1 VSASGIEQATMPRVR
16 WRLLPILFLV
26 YLASY
31 IDRSNVGIA
40 ALQMNHDLGFSAAV
54 FGLGSGI
61 FFLGYSVFEV
71 PSNLILVRLGAR
83 VWIARIAIT
92 WGLTATAMMLIR
104 TPVQF
109 YLARSLLGLAEA
121 GLFPG
126 IMYYINRWFPPLYRA
141 RAVAAVTI
149 GIPLAGVLGNAL
161 GALMVPLNGVGG
173 LWGWQWLFLL
183 EGLPSVFM
191 GFIVLK
197 RLTEHPREAQ
207 WLSLEQREWLAEQVR
222 GEERSIT
229 AREGPALRALAN
241 PMVWILTIPYFA
253 LFAVSYT
260 YTFWAPTLV
269 HEALGAG
276 PAKAGLIVA
285 AISVPLALL
294 YPFAGKLSDYWG
306 DRCGQAAFGLALQCA
321 GCIGVAVFP
330 DSVLRIFALTLIP
343 AGSVFFLPPFWC
355 LPAKFLKGG
364 SSAVGIA
371 LISSVGTTGGFFGP
385 SIVGLLKDLSGS
397 DTGAFVGLAALALAG
412 TLLCLALRHAQPFRR
427 TAPASA

>member
-1 VSASGIEQATMPRVR
+1 VSASGIEQATMRRVR
-16 WRLLPILFLV
+16 WRLLPLLFLV

-54 FGLGSGI
+54 FGIGSGI

-104 TPVQF
+104 TPAQF

-126 IMYYINRWFPPLYRA
+126 IMYYINRWFPPPYRA

-161 GALMVPLNGVGG
+161 GGLMVPLNGVGG

-183 EGLPSVFM
+183 EGLPSVLM
-191 GFIVLK
+191 GFIVLE

-222 GEERSIT
+222 GEERAIT

-294 YPFAGKLSDYWG
+294 YPFAGKLADYWG

-385 SIVGLLKDLSGS
+385 SIVGLLKELSGS
-397 DTGAFVGLAALALAG
+397 DTGAFVGLAVLALAG
-412 TLLCLALRHAQPFRR
+412 TLMCLALRHAQPFRR
-427 TAPASA
+427 GAPASA

>member
-1 VSASGIEQATMPRVR
+1 VSVSGIEQATMRRVR

-54 FGLGSGI
+54 FGIGSGI

-104 TPVQF
+104 TPMQF
-109 YLARSLLGLAEA
+109 YSARSLLGLAEA

-126 IMYYINRWFPPLYRA
+126 IMYYINRWFPPPYRA

-161 GALMVPLNGVGG
+161 GGLMVPLNGVGG

-183 EGLPSVFM
+183 EGLPSVLI
-191 GFIVLK
+191 GLIVLQW
-197 RLTEHPREAQ
+197 LTEEPREAE
-207 WLSLEQREWLAEQVR
+207 WLSLEQRAWLTEQVR
-222 GEERSIT
+222 AEERAI
-229 AREGPALRALAN
+229 AAPQGPALRALAN

-269 HEALGAG
+269 HEALGTG
-276 PAKAGLIVA
+276 PAKTGLIVA

-294 YPFAGKLSDYWG
+294 CPFAGKLSDYWG

-321 GCIGVAVFP
+321 GCVGVAVFP
-330 DSVLRIFALTLIP
+330 DSVLRILALTVIA
-343 AGSVFFLPPFWC
+343 AGSPFFLPPFWC
-355 LPAKFLKGG
+355 LPAKFLTGG

-385 SIVGLLKDLSGS
+385 SIVGWLKEFSGS
-397 DTGAFVGLAALALAG
+397 DTGAFVGLAGLALTG
-412 TLLCLALRHAQPFRR
+412 SLICLALRHAEPFRR
-427 TAPASA
+427 GAPAGA

>member
-1 VSASGIEQATMPRVR
+1 
-16 WRLLPILFLV
+16 
-26 YLASY
+26 
-31 IDRSNVGIA
+31 
-40 ALQMNHDLGFSAAV
+40 
-54 FGLGSGI
+54 
-61 FFLGYSVFEV
+61 
-71 PSNLILVRLGAR
+71 
-83 VWIARIAIT
+83 
-92 WGLTATAMMLIR
+92 MMLIR
-104 TPVQF
+104 TPMQN
-109 YLARSLLGLAEA
+109 YSARSLHGLAEA

-126 IMYYINRWFPPLYRA
+126 IMYYINRWFPPRHRA
-141 RAVAAVTI
+141 QAVAAVTI
-149 GIPLAGVLGNAL
+149 GIPLAGVFGNAL

-183 EGLPSVFM
+183 EGLPSVLM

-197 RLTEHPREAQ
+197 WLTEEPPEAK
-207 WLSLEQREWLAEQVR
+207 WLSREQRAWLTEQVR
-222 GEERSIT
+222 SEERAI
-229 AREGPALRALAN
+229 AAPQGPALRALAN

-260 YTFWAPTLV
+260 YAFWAPTLV
-269 HEALGAG
+269 HEALGTG
-276 PAKAGLIVA
+276 PAKTGLIVA

-321 GCIGVAVFP
+321 GCIGLAVFP
-330 DSVLRIFALTLIP
+330 DSLLRIFALTLIP
-343 AGSVFFLPPFWC
+343 AGSPFFLPPFWC

-397 DTGAFVGLAALALAG
+397 DTGAFVGLAGLALVG
-412 TLLCLALRHAQPFRR
+412 TLICLALRHAQAFRR
-427 TAPASA
+427 GAPASA